1 MCDIIELNN
10 FIDISFFEKK
20 SEVVNDG
27 ILIIKEKLNDGNF
40 QTEIIS
46 LLKEY
51 FKNNIDYLQKIGK
64 NLKCDTI
71 LEIDIKNIENNLKNI
86 DESNYKDII
95 FKNKD
100 THIGFIRTDIY
111 NIKDKKYVLD
121 NYVYFAIFKL
131 LINNEFISKQNL
143 KTLYTFHNIDI
154 DNFDDYN
161 LIKVDKNIVI
171 KQNPIC
177 IYDKTLNI
185 YVKLKY
191 LSDVFLSL
199 LLKFIDEKYI
209 NKLFLSHDFTYI
221 SKKQTLLE
229 EIEFGKYF
237 SFDNLNK
244 ILPSKLIDY
253 NKNDILEIR
262 IKGNS
267 IEFEERLDNIVIEED
282 SIITQVIHLEYIC
295 ENNLYF
301 ITHLDHEFI
310 YYTLDEYDL
319 KQNDIHQKG
328 NAKKRMKTFKIDES
342 KIPFILEEGD
352 FTLYLVLNEYFHNK
366 DLLKEYFQEV
376 LKN

>member
-295 ENNLYF
+295 ENDLYF